1 MTAPEPCAHKPHAT
15 NHAPRL
21 QPMDTYTTK
30 CRLYTWG
37 ANSYGQ
43 LGQGNTEDLADPQH
57 TESSLLKGVICITG
71 GGGHSALITDSGSL
85 LVCGQNHKGQLG
97 LGHTTEVLTFVP
109 LSLSSP
115 VQQVCCGWDSTLFL
129 TDSGQVLS
137 CGSNAFGQ
145 LGVSLQVPYSAE
157 PLPVQSLHEPVISIA
172 AGLRHALAVTCSGGV
187 YQWGKGMHSQ
197 AKRCRHDTVLPSYLS
212 SKEPCKVPGL
222 DLVTSV
228 KVAAGSTHSA
238 CLTGGDVFLW
248 GSNKYGQLGHADSFL
263 PLPVALDHSLFNGES
278 VIHIHS
284 GWTHLIASTESGRV
298 FTWGR
303 ACYGQLGRPVPANE
317 GTDLGRDAAQTGSSL
332 RPHSVPTEISHLAG
346 ASQIAC
352 GSEHNLAIKGDCLF
366 SWGWNE
372 HGMCG
377 DGSLCDV
384 MRPQPIPALRA
395 ARPVLI
401 GCGAGHSMALC
412 CLKDREVE
420 DCATA
425 SAAQAEEKR
434 HKILPEQ
441 LNKSTQTTN
450 GTTPWLDTNTFG
462 CSRNTHRRLVGK

>member
-172 AGLRHALAVTCSGGV
+172 AGLRHALAVTC
-187 YQWGKGMHSQ
+187 
-197 AKRCRHDTVLPSYLS
+197 
-212 SKEPCKVPGL
+212 L